1 MALIEI
7 EGLSKLYPGGV
18 RALEDVGFS
27 VEPGEW
33 LAVMG
38 PSGSGKTTLVNLLG
52 GLDTATSGRIL
63 FDGIELG
70 GLTPAEQSQAS

>member
-27 VEPGEW
+27 VEVGEW

-52 GLDTATSGRIL
+52 GLDTATSGRLL
-63 FDGIELG
+63 FDGVELG
-70 GLTPAEQSQAS
+70 DLTPAE

>member
-38 PSGSGKTTLVNLLG
+38 PSG
-52 GLDTATSGRIL
+52 
-63 FDGIELG
+63 
-70 GLTPAEQSQAS
+70 